1 LSDINL
7 PAPARLGYLERT
19 MAITFYNSLTR
30 RTEPF
35 EPLHP
40 GRVGI
45 YSCGPTVYD
54 FPHLGNWRANVFF
67 DLLRRYLR
75 WRGLEV
81 FHVMNLTDVDDKTIR
96 GARDA
101 GVDLAVYTEPFIEAF
116 FRERDLL
123 RIEAVEVYPRATEH
137 IPEMLELVGRLEE
150 QGLTYESGG
159 SVYYAVERFPDYG
172 RLSQLDAEGLKA
184 GARVD
189 SDEYE
194 KDQVR
199 DFVLWKARKP
209 EDGEVFWP
217 SRWGE
222 GRPGW
227 HIECSAMSVKYL
239 GLPFD
244 IHTGGVD
251 LRFPHHE
258 NEIAQTTGA
267 TGQPLARC
275 WLHNEHLLLEGRK
288 MSKSLGN
295 ILTLQEIIARGYDPV
310 AVRYVLLGTHYR
322 QQLNFRWQGLEAAGA
337 AIGRLRE
344 AALLWRERANRGV
357 AGEET
362 AESGVAEAVRTATEG
377 FTAAMDDDLNISEGL
392 AAVFEL
398 VRKGNGLLDAGLG
411 AGGAG
416 LLLETLEGLDR
427 VLGVLETAGVE
438 DDLEAEVV
446 GLIEAREAARR
457 ERDWDRADRIRD
469 DLLDRGIVLE
479 DTPTGTRWK
488 RRDA

>member
-1 LSDINL
+1 MSDIEL
-7 PAPARLGYLERT
+7 PASERLGYLGQT

-96 GARDA
+96 GAREA
-101 GVDLAVYTEPFIEAF
+101 GVDLTAYTEPFIEAF
-116 FRERDLL
+116 FQERDLL

-137 IPEMLELVGRLEE
+137 IPEMLELVARLEE
-150 QGLTYESGG
+150 RGLTYESGG

-295 ILTLQEIIARGYDPV
+295 TLTLQELIARGYDPV

-322 QQLNFRWQGLEAAGA
+322 QQLNFRRQGLEAAGA

-344 AALLWRERANRGV
+344 AALLWRERANGGV

-362 AESGVAEAVRTATEG
+362 AEVGAAEAVRTATEG

-416 LLLETLEGLDR
+416 LLLKTLEGFDR

-446 GLIEAREAARR
+446 GLIEEREAARR